1 MNDQSKV
8 SRRRFLEC
16 SALIGAGAVLGGGPL
31 GCAMRRASGAGAR
44 DRELAHFP
52 DLALATGGGPA
63 ANCLAAV
70 AALGGFARFVKPGQR
85 VVIKPNP
92 IGTSQPEQAIHT
104 HPEMVGA
111 VTREC
116 LKAGARE
123 VVVLSFDSLRNM
135 EANGTAAAV
144 AGAGGMIKALSA
156 RDEFREVLVPR
167 GRILGRELVASDV
180 LDADVFINMPIAK
193 HHAACE
199 ATFAMKNLM
208 GINWDRIRFHR
219 TDLDQCIAE
228 LAGAVRHDLVILD
241 ANHVLLS
248 NGPGGPGE
256 VAAPG
261 QVVAGVDPV
270 SVDAFACRYLQR
282 LPESIGHIRVAHEL
296 GVGEIDLARLRIQE
310 VTV

>member
-1 MNDQSKV
+1 VKGNPKI

-16 SALIGAGAVLGGGPL
+16 SALLGAGAVMTGGPV
-31 GCAMRRASGAGAR
+31 GCAMRRSGGSTAAGAG
-44 DRELAHFP
+44 LP
-52 DLALATGGGPA
+52 DLALAAGGAPA
-63 ANCLAAV
+63 ANCLAAIG
-70 AALGGFARFVKPGQR
+70 ALGGISRFVRPGQR

-92 IGTSQPEQAIHT
+92 VGASRPEQGIHT

-111 VTREC
+111 VTLAC
-116 LKAGARE
+116 LQAGARE

-144 AGAGGMIKALSA
+144 TGAGGTLKALSA
-156 RDEFREVLVPR
+156 REEFREVLAPR
-167 GRILGRELVASDV
+167 GRILGRELVAVDV

-193 HHAACE
+193 HHAGAE
-199 ATFAMKNLM
+199 VTFAMKNLM

-219 TDLDQCIAE
+219 TDLQQCIAE
-228 LAGAVRHDLVILD
+228 LAAVVRHDLVILD
-241 ANHVLLS
+241 AHHVLLN
-248 NGPGGPGE
+248 NGPIGPGE
-256 VAAPG
+256 VTAPG

-270 SVDAFACRYLQR
+270 AVDAFACRYHNR
-282 LPESIGHIRVAHEL
+282 RPESVGHIRIAHEL